1 MTRRAEDRPARATG
15 RAVRASRSKIVPR
28 SGLAA
33 LGRRHRRAGR
43 EIVFANGCFDLLHAG
58 HVALLEKARSLG
70 DLLVVGLNSDSSVE
84 RLKGKGRPYVA
95 EDDRGAILAALKS
108 VDYVCVFD
116 EDTPLELIKELRPNV
131 LVKGRDYELSAV
143 VGAKEV
149 EGWGGEVR
157 LVDLVPGRSTTELA
171 ERIARSRGKA

>member
-1 MTRRAEDRPARATG
+1 VG
-15 RAVRASRSKIVPR
+15 
-28 SGLAA
+28 
-33 LGRRHRRAGR
+33 
-43 EIVFANGCFDLLHAG
+43 EIVKRELLRGKLESLKKDGAKVVFTNGCFDLLHRG
-58 HVALLEKARSLG
+58 HVEYLKEARKLG
-70 DLLVVGLNSDSSVE
+70 DVLVVGLNSDSSVR

-95 EDDRGAILAALKS
+95 EEDRGAILAALNS

-116 EDTPLELIKELRPNV
+116 EDTPLELIKELKPSV

-157 LVDLVPGRSTTELA
+157 LVDLVPGRSTTDLA
-171 ERIARSRGKA
+171 ERVARIRGKA